1 MNKTTLVVLVGRKLG
16 DAEQTLMYLIV
27 CEQRVDAL
35 QAKTKENKKT
45 SVRLSAFAVNHFA
58 ITNVVSANSTECF
71 LSDA

>member
-45 SVRLSAFAVNHFA
+45 SVKIERICSKSLCHHKCSV
-58 ITNVVSANSTECF
+58 C
-71 LSDA
+71 